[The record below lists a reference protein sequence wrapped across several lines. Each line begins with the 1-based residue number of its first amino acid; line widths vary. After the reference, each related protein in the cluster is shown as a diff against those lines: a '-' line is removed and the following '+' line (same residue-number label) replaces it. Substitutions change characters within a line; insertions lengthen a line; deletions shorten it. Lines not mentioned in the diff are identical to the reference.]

1 MMEYLDY
8 YTEDGKY
15 LGYETREVVHEK
27 GLWHKT
33 VQNWLYTKDG
43 KILFQIRKDSGKFY
57 TTSSGHVK
65 KDETVAHAFKRE
77 MMEEIGLE
85 LESKNAKMIELVTW
99 IKDKKRKDGSV
110 MRDRAK
116 SSFFIIE
123 YEGNFDDFKFD
134 PEEVLGIGVFDVEK
148 LLELFEKNEGSID
161 ALIITGRG
169 NNLIS
174 ENREVT
180 LDEFLVLDDETALEK
195 YGNVLKN
202 VISAVKGGA

>member
-1 MMEYLDY
+1 MEYLDY

-134 PEEVLGIGVFDVEK
+134 PEEVLGIGVFDAEK
-148 LLELFEKNEGSID
+148 LLELFEKNEDSID